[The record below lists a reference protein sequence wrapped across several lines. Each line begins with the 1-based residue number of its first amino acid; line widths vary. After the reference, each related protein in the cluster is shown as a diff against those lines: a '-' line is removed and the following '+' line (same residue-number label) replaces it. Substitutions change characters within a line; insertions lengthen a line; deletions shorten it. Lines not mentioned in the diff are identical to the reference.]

1 MGGCDRLPASQ
12 TPAAIAISVVAPGFI
27 DLHQY
32 GQDLASQRVKAVD
45 SLDLT
50 LPGCRIRSGVSDT
63 QTSPQ
68 LPVTRHPGR
77 TMFVT

>member
-1 MGGCDRLPASQ
+1 
-12 TPAAIAISVVAPGFI
+12 VVAPGFI

-50 LPGCRIRSGVSDT
+50 LHAWLSD
-63 QTSPQ
+63 
-68 LPVTRHPGR
+68 
-77 TMFVT
+77 